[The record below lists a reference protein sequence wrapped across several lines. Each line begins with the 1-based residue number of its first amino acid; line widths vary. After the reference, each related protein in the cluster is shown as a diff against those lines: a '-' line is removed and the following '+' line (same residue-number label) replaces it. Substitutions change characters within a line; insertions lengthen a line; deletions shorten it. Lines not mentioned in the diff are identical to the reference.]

1 MHEMICCL
9 LFCLM
14 FLTLYHFSTFVLNS
28 SSWSFKWQDEIIRIE
43 GNVSDIQRPK
53 RIIFDR
59 FLKEKGGEKPL
70 KTLWLI
76 MCYQITFPLPWGTQ
90 WHTKFLSFIKPM
102 VFAQSKWYPRKLGS
116 HHIKCWL
123 LYIGLSNFFFKGNT
137 NGGKGGY
144 KKTSQETK

>member
-28 SSWSFKWQDEIIRIE
+28 SSWSFKWQDEIIRIQ

-59 FLKEKGGEKPL
+59 FLKEKGGG
-70 KTLWLI
+70 KTLENI
-76 MCYQITFPLPWGTQ
+76 VAYNVLPDNLSPSLGNPMA
-90 WHTKFLSFIKPM
+90 HKVSFL
-102 VFAQSKWYPRKLGS
+102 Y
-116 HHIKCWL
+116 
-123 LYIGLSNFFFKGNT
+123 
-137 NGGKGGY
+137 
-144 KKTSQETK
+144 